1 MADDNQQENKPGE
14 DKEIKELSDA
24 QLSELEQEL
33 RDKEAD
39 RKPLVGPVEPIAAL
53 LQEYQNNTGYISK
66 ITVRL

>member
-1 MADDNQQENKPGE
+1 MTDDSQQGSKSDG
-14 DKEIKELSDA
+14 DKEVKELSDA

-39 RKPLVGPVEPIAAL
+39 RKPLVGLVEPIAAL
-53 LQEYQNNTGYISK
+53 FQEYQNNTGYISK